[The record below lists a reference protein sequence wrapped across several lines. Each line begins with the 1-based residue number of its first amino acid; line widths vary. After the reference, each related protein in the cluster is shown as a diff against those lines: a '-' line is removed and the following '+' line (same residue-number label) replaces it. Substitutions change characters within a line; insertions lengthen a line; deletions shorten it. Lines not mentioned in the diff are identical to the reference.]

1 MKQKPLTQSLSWL
14 HTWDGLV
21 FGWILFSIFL
31 TGTLAAFDKEIDGW
45 MRPEIPAHSLDKAQS
60 AHWITCSASTPMP
73 APGISAFTL
82 SVHRA

>member
-1 MKQKPLTQSLSWL
+1 MKQKPLPQSLSWL

-45 MRPEIPAHSLDKAQS
+45 MRPRDSCALIGQS
-60 AHWITCSASTPMP
+60 AKCAARTGLPAAP
-73 APGISAFTL
+73 APRCQRLEYRLA
-82 SVHRA
+82 H